1 MNRSYSNPEPHPK
14 ISVTRPN
21 RELAILL
28 TQDLAAAKSE
38 MTTIHQYVYQSWMI
52 QEKYPEISEGLS
64 KIAAVEMHHFDI
76 LGKLIQMLGGNPKCQ
91 SINRGR
97 FTVWNGNMINY
108 HTGIRQILL
117 NDISSEQFAYKAYT
131 LQSAS
136 VPDPKVSAIL
146 ARLSLDEKLHAEI
159 LHDYLL
165 QATSAEADA

>member
-1 MNRSYSNPEPHPK
+1 
-14 ISVTRPN
+14 
-21 RELAILL
+21 
-28 TQDLAAAKSE
+28 
-38 MTTIHQYVYQSWMI
+38 
-52 QEKYPEISEGLS
+52 
-64 KIAAVEMHHFDI
+64 
-76 LGKLIQMLGGNPKCQ
+76 
-91 SINRGR
+91 
-97 FTVWNGNMINY
+97 MINY